1 MGGIWVIISPSPEQ
15 NYLLLIL
22 AGASADTSADESA
35 GTCPEMSV
43 NIELFGHI
51 WTA

>member
-1 MGGIWVIISPSPEQ
+1 MS
-15 NYLLLIL
+15 LDM
-22 AGASADTSADESA
+22 SADMPADMSADESA